1 MTNEQKSI
9 LSIRIVAAIMT
20 VLLGIGIGYLIWHD
34 KPVQIVNKVDK
45 VKVDSLQN
53 VINTLTLQLNNIKE
67 YKVKEKIIYKT
78 QIVKEKEKIYQALDT
93 AARVNVFQKW
103 VVDSSGIPT
112 NLHKSAI
119 QALR

>member
-1 MTNEQKSI
+1 
-9 LSIRIVAAIMT
+9 MT

-78 QIVKEKEKIYQALDT
+78 QIVKEKQINSQERHEEVCSET
-93 AARVNVFQKW
+93 
-103 VVDSSGIPT
+103 
-112 NLHKSAI
+112 
-119 QALR
+119 

>member
-1 MTNEQKSI
+1 
-9 LSIRIVAAIMT
+9 MT

-78 QIVKEKEKIYQALDT
+78 QIVKEKKRFIRHLTQQQGSMY
-93 AARVNVFQKW
+93 FK
-103 VVDSSGIPT
+103 SG
-112 NLHKSAI
+112 
-119 QALR
+119 

>member
-53 VINTLTLQLNNIKE
+53 VINALTLQLNNVKE
-67 YKVKEKIIYKT
+67 YKVKEKIIDKT
-78 QIVKEKEKIYQALDT
+78 QIEKEKEKDL
-93 AARVNVFQKW
+93 
-103 VVDSSGIPT
+103 SGT
-112 NLHKSAI
+112 
-119 QALR
+119 

>member
-78 QIVKEKEKIYQALDT
+78 QIVKEKKRFIRHLTQQQGSMYFKD
-93 AARVNVFQKW
+93 
-103 VVDSSGIPT
+103 G
-112 NLHKSAI
+112 
-119 QALR
+119 

>member
-1 MTNEQKSI
+1 MGYNNMTNEQKSI

-93 AARVNVFQKW
+93 AAR
-103 VVDSSGIPT
+103 
-112 NLHKSAI
+112 
-119 QALR
+119 